1 MKKTL
6 IVLVLFLLAAVAGC
20 AKVGEGL
27 KTYSNLSVDQLNGM
41 MAQKDFFLV
50 DVHVPR
56 QEHIPG
62 TDLFVPFDQ
71 IEANK
76 DKFPADK
83 DMTIV
88 VYCRSGNMSQ
98 ESSQKLAELGYTR
111 VYNLVGGIQAWNQA
125 GY

>member
-6 IVLVLFLLAAVAGC
+6 IILTLVLVAALAGC
-20 AKVGEGL
+20 VKAGDGL
-27 KTYSNLSVDQLNGM
+27 NSYSNLSVGQLSEM
-41 MAQKDFFLV
+41 MAEKDFFLV
-50 DVHVPR
+50 DVHIPE
-56 QEHIPG
+56 QQHIEG

-71 IEANK
+71 IEQNQA
-76 DKFPADK
+76 KFPADK
-83 DMTIV
+83 DTAIV

-98 ESSQKLAELGYTR
+98 ESSQKLVELGYSR